1 MSGMQN
7 DRHSSDREPKPE
19 TPRFEPEIIPPS
31 RDRARPDAWVD
42 ISGGETIRARRATFR
57 APGPLG
63 IILVLVALGLVAS
76 VILLLV
82 VGFVLVWIPIV
93 AFALAALIL
102 FGTVRS
108 YWRRWTG
115 KSAGRV

>member
-1 MSGMQN
+1 MSRGSN
-7 DRHSSDREPKPE
+7 DHPGPE

-31 RDRARPDAWVD
+31 SGRKGPDDWID
-42 ISGGETIRARRATFR
+42 TSGGERIRVRRATFR
-57 APGPLG
+57 APGPFG

-76 VILLLV
+76 VIFLLL

-102 FGTVRS
+102 FGTVRG
-108 YWRRWTG
+108 YWRRL
-115 KSAGRV
+115 RRPQ